1 MTSIRGRAAILTY
14 LLFFGLI
21 VASSLVFVVVNAKKN
36 PAKLARINDR
46 CAIIKLKV
54 VETQTNLNISSSEI
68 YVCVNKQ
75 ADDISLE
82 TGLSF
87 PWKWKFHGC

>member
-1 MTSIRGRAAILTY
+1 MTSIRGREAILTY
-14 LLFFGLI
+14 ILFFGLI
-21 VASSLVFVVVNAKKN
+21 VASSLVFVILNAKTT
-36 PAKLARINDR
+36 AKLARINDR

-54 VETQTNLNISSSEI
+54 VGTQTNLNISSSEI
-68 YVCVNKQ
+68 YVYVNKQ
-75 ADDISLE
+75 ADDIPLE

>member
-1 MTSIRGRAAILTY
+1 MTSIRGREAILTY

-21 VASSLVFVVVNAKKN
+21 VASSLVFVVVNAKTTAN
-36 PAKLARINDR
+36 LARINDR

-54 VETQTNLNISSSEI
+54 VGTQTNLNISSSEI
-68 YVCVNKQ
+68 YVYVNKQ
-75 ADDISLE
+75 ADDIPLE